1 MMKNLDNRPTAKVD
15 AASTSGVILRNPFPK
30 SDPIGK
36 LTVTKPWQVELL
48 KKVKTLQ
55 KAVGSRA

>member
-1 MMKNLDNRPTAKVD
+1 MKNLDNRPMAKV
-15 AASTSGVILRNPFPK
+15 ATTTSSVGALRNPFPK

-36 LTVTKPWQVELL
+36 LTVTKPWQVDLL
-48 KKVKTLQ
+48 KKIKNLQ